1 MDAPSVVVQP
11 QPAGNL
17 GATSEETSET
27 HLEAEAG
34 AEEEREDEDDD

>member
-1 MDAPSVVVQP
+1 MDAPSVVVHP

-17 GATSEETSET
+17 GATSEETSKT
-27 HLEAEAG
+27 HLEAEVG